1 MKRRPRRTI
10 PAILTGLVL
19 LTTCVLIAI
28 VGIQLIIGQTP
39 LIRYR
44 SVTDALHS
52 TQWNDTATLGA
63 GAAAVLLGL
72 LMLLAALLPGKP
84 TVLPLAGDMDAGV
97 TRSSLRNALQ
107 STAGSVDGVSRAK
120 LKLGR
125 RTIVA
130 HIRTDRTNTVGLT
143 DAVRA
148 ALDERLDQVTPL
160 TRPAVKIRLHATRN
174 RP

>member
-72 LMLLAALLPGKP
+72 LMLLAALLPGSRP
-84 TVLPLAGDMDAGV
+84 SCRWPATWMQASQGAACATPCRAPP
-97 TRSSLRNALQ
+97 
-107 STAGSVDGVSRAK
+107 GVSTGSA
-120 LKLGR
+120 
-125 RTIVA
+125 
-130 HIRTDRTNTVGLT
+130 
-143 DAVRA
+143 
-148 ALDERLDQVTPL
+148 ERS
-160 TRPAVKIRLHATRN
+160 
-174 RP
+174 